1 MNLIYIFIGALVI
14 LISIFKRELLNG
26 RESFR
31 VLLGISTVLFLI
43 GLALHFNSV
52 GTDLSNGA
60 LLMPLISLGYYRL
73 CRKIFVMRY
82 KREPTYTLSYYPGHM
97 ADNIFNLVYFG
108 LCGGLGALVPIVL
121 YELAKRGW

>member
-1 MNLIYIFIGALVI
+1 MYLIYFFIGAIVI
-14 LISIFKRELLNG
+14 CISIFKRELLNG
-26 RESFR
+26 AKSSR
-31 VLLGISTVLFLI
+31 VLLGISIVLFLV

-52 GTDLSNGA
+52 GTDVSNGA

-82 KREPTYTLSYYPGHM
+82 KREPRYTLRYYPGHM

-108 LCGGLGALVPIVL
+108 LCGGLMALVPIAM